1 MCNFNKIFDENLF
14 KTVDLLEDLLNS
26 YKNKRLMGELMENEE
41 KMAELKSKEKREI
54 KELFSPVKR
63 GKKRPT

>member
-1 MCNFNKIFDENLF
+1 MCNFHKILDENLF
-14 KTVDLLEDLLNS
+14 KTVGLLEDLLNS
-26 YKNKRLMGELMENEE
+26 YKNKRLMGQLMEDKR